1 MSMLYRYISR
11 AEIMINRNLGIQ
23 AFSLIGSSLA
33 LMSRRSHDAQDLVA
47 EPGHLVWDMQG
58 W

>member
-1 MSMLYRYISR
+1 MSMFYLYISR
-11 AEIMINRNLGIQ
+11 AEVMINRNLGIQ
-23 AFSLIGSSLA
+23 AFSSIGSSLA
-33 LMSRRSHDAQDLVA
+33 LLSRRSHDAQDLAA